1 MLQRNPFIINSKY
14 VSDEYFC
21 DRETETKE
29 LIDNI
34 LNGRNTAII
43 SPRRMG
49 KSGLVQRVFAQK
61 EIARDFVT
69 ITSDILST
77 ETPAE
82 FINILSYDV
91 YKTIAPHKK
100 ILHDFFSALQSLR
113 PAFRLNPN
121 TGEIE
126 FSLELGQ
133 ISQPDKTLDEIFAF
147 LESREVPSIIAI
159 DEFQAIAKY
168 EKKNFAALLRSHVQ
182 KCKQTIFIFSGS
194 SHNMMDK
201 IFNNPSE
208 PFFGSVR
215 IIYLDPIDKEKY
227 RNFAQNL
234 FKKGGKEMPDEA
246 FSQIYDKFQGHT
258 WYVQH
263 VLNQLY
269 GDLGVHQTAT
279 PIDIGNALNHILRFY
294 DKTFR
299 ENVSKYTI
307 KQKALLIAIAKEG
320 TVPEI
325 TSSDFVNRHA
335 LGSASSVQGALRP
348 LIKNELVLRDSEGT
362 HIANRFFSLWLN
374 DNF

>member
-1 MLQRNPFIINSKY
+1 MTQRNPFIINSQY
-14 VSDEYFC
+14 VSAEYFC
-21 DRETETKE
+21 DREIETKE
-29 LIDNI
+29 LKDNI

-61 EIARDFVT
+61 EISKEFVT
-69 ITSDILST
+69 VTSDILST

-100 ILHDFFSALQSLR
+100 ILHDFFSALQSIR
-113 PAFRLNPN
+113 PAFKLNPN

-133 ISQPDKTLDEIFAF
+133 INKPEKTLDEIFAF
-147 LESREVPSIIAI
+147 LESREIPSVIAI

-168 EKKNFAALLRSHVQ
+168 DEKNFAALLRSHVQ
-182 KCKQTIFIFSGS
+182 KCKQTIFVFCGS
-194 SHNMMDK
+194 SHNIMDK
-201 IFNNPSE
+201 NFNNPSE
-208 PFFGSVR
+208 PFFGSAR
-215 IIYLDPIDKEKY
+215 MIYLEPIEKEKY
-227 RNFAQNL
+227 RIFAQNL
-234 FKKGGKEMPDEA
+234 FKKGGKELPDES
-246 FSQIYDKFQGHT
+246 FSRIYDMFQGHT

-263 VLNQLY
+263 ILNQLY
-269 GDLGVHQTAT
+269 GDLATHQIAT
-279 PIDIGNALNHILRFY
+279 PSEIENALLHILRFY

-299 ENVSKYTI
+299 ENVSKYSI
-307 KQKALLIAIAKEG
+307 KQKALLIAIAKEEN
-320 TVPEI
+320 VAEI

-348 LIKNELVLRDSEGT
+348 LIKNELVLRDSSGAR
-362 HIANRFFSLWLN
+362 IANRFFSLWLAK
-374 DNF
+374 NF